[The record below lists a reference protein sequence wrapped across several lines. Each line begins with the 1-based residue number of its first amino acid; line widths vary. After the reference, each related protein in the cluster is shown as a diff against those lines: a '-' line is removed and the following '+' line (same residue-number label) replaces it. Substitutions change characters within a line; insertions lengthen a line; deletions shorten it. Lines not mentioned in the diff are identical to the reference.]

1 MAEVELFLSFTVQ
14 FLHLLPQRHEHIMLN
29 REWLRISYILS
40 PMTSRV
46 SAVSP
51 CDWQVFRAVVM
62 LDDISAARLPLS

>member
-1 MAEVELFLSFTVQ
+1 MLFLLFTVK
-14 FLHLLPQRHEHIMLN
+14 FLQLFPQRQEHIMLN

-62 LDDISAARLPLS
+62 LDDVIAAKLPRS